1 MKHYSFSR
9 NPEPVTK
16 ETTMNNQRPRAR
28 RGFTLIELLVVIAII
43 AILAAILFPVFAR
56 ARENAR
62 RTSCASNLKQLG
74 LGFMQYSQDYDEALP
89 DAGIGSPHGPWDR
102 MIAPYT
108 SIKVTAGGSG
118 AAEGRASIFK
128 CASDYISRGNFTP
141 RSYSFVRARS
151 CVSNPSPARGVANAG
166 NGGTKL
172 AAIGAPATTL
182 LLAEQPHSANITQYP
197 FSPSADRPSNTISG
211 CGAQDGDAVG
221 GGVGVGKAI
230 HFEGWNYLFADGHV
244 KWLRPQATV
253 DSNPGDANVGT
264 VNGTAFGFWTLDDTD

>member
-1 MKHYSFSR
+1 MIPELTAWDNTQGESMMDTNLAGQQKGEAMK
-9 NPEPVTK
+9 
-16 ETTMNNQRPRAR
+16 R
-28 RGFTLIELLVVIAII
+28 RTQGFTLIELLVVIAII

-89 DAGIGSPHGPWDR
+89 DAIIGSPHGPWDR

-108 SIKVTAGGSG
+108 SIKVTAGGS
-118 AAEGRASIFK
+118 ATAEGRASIFK
-128 CASDYISRGNFTP
+128 CPSDYISRGDFTP

-172 AAIGAPATTL
+172 GGHRRACHDSTARRATAQRQYHSVPI
-182 LLAEQPHSANITQYP
+182 LA
-197 FSPSADRPSNTISG
+197 FRRSP
-211 CGAQDGDAVG
+211 Q
-221 GGVGVGKAI
+221 
-230 HFEGWNYLFADGHV
+230 
-244 KWLRPQATV
+244 
-253 DSNPGDANVGT
+253 
-264 VNGTAFGFWTLDDTD
+264 